1 MCGSKLIPKNKEERL
16 MKISS
21 ICEICRFNFIM
32 LIAVEGKLL
41 RRKFSYPKVIQIFT

>member
-1 MCGSKLIPKNKEERL
+1 MKN
-16 MKISS
+16 SS

-41 RRKFSYPKVIQIFT
+41 KRKFTYSKVIQIFT

>member
-1 MCGSKLIPKNKEERL
+1 MCGSKLIPKTKEERL

-41 RRKFSYPKVIQIFT
+41 KRKFSSSKVIQIFT